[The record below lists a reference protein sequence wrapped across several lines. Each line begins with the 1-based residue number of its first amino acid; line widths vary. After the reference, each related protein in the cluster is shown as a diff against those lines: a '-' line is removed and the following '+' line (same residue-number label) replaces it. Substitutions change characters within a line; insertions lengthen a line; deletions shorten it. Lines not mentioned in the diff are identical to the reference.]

1 MRAFAVDNREF
12 EVAIKRRGIYQVPSH
27 GGIIH
32 HRLTSRV
39 DLNHLVRLCIV
50 EEQDRG
56 GVRLIRLGCVHL
68 LVGNVHSAEL
78 ENLCNGVAHG

>member
-1 MRAFAVDNREF
+1 MRAFASDNREF

-39 DLNHLVRLCIV
+39 DLNHLVRALYC
-50 EEQDRG
+50 
-56 GVRLIRLGCVHL
+56 
-68 LVGNVHSAEL
+68 
-78 ENLCNGVAHG
+78 